1 MSKAFAD
8 AEVKKSKAVEKQE
21 QAEEKDAEVVLTFDC
36 KSIAFCTYHDL
47 HVIGQFLKGHPDRM
61 TNCHTR
67 FKNLASR
74 IAHQQTL
81 DRFRDGNIS
90 LRDLRRY
97 SHSTTRNLGSTLSLA
112 GVVTRIA
119 KAVVQLGTPIEKKT
133 LELSDGIQ
141 IDTMARETSHSLH
154 QGHSKNSQEEQT
166 SIC

>member
-67 FKNLASR
+67 FKNLLVGLHTSKLL
-74 IAHQQTL
+74 I
-81 DRFRDGNIS
+81 G
-90 LRDLRRY
+90 
-97 SHSTTRNLGSTLSLA
+97 LG
-112 GVVTRIA
+112 
-119 KAVVQLGTPIEKKT
+119 
-133 LELSDGIQ
+133 
-141 IDTMARETSHSLH
+141 MAT
-154 QGHSKNSQEEQT
+154 
-166 SIC
+166 